1 MRKLTL
7 AQIQEQTA
15 MASATVN
22 RFTESDQYMLV
33 TNARI
38 DTHKNQLLCVFM
50 DRKEKA
56 FIERSYD
63 TEALLTKYDYINKSV
78 VTGVCHKSLVDVMA
92 QGNMFIYRNVDEP
105 FVIFNNGPDDVLIVP
120 FETMVKYTMDVYGPE
135 PVLQVTQRGF
145 TGVRN
150 QYATDSTVVSRI
162 ADHLHS
168 LTPTPVKPTKFNA
181 QYVRIAKVTPFKNK
195 VRVNFKSKGVNEVR
209 ELDNGDITNSL
220 WKLFGGNGG
229 EVGGKLRR
237 LVKHKATMDKS
248 KLYVIYSDD
257 VMIGGIV
264 SFIEGRSVVNGYVS
278 EALIIKYIKR
288 FMEADLL
295 GNIVNIETK

>member
-7 AQIQEQTA
+7 AQIQEQTTL
-15 MASATVN
+15 ASSTVN

-38 DTHKNQLLCVFM
+38 DTHKNQLLCIFM

-78 VTGVCHKSLVDVMA
+78 VTDECHKSLVDVMA
-92 QGNMFIYRNVDEP
+92 QGNMFIYRNVDES
-105 FVIFNNGPDDVLIVP
+105 FVIFNNGPDDVLIAP
-120 FETMVKYTMDVYGPE
+120 FETMVKYTMAVYGPE

-168 LTPTPVKPTKFNA
+168 LTPLPVKPTKFNA

-195 VRVNFKSKGVNEVR
+195 VRINFKAKGVNEVR
-209 ELDNGDITNSL
+209 ELDNGDITNLL

-257 VMIGGIV
+257 VIVGGIV
-264 SFIEGRSVVNGYVS
+264 SFVEGKSVVNGYITETS
-278 EALIIKYIKR
+278 IIKYIKR